1 MDSEHNSYYYQL
13 GRHMAAIER
22 DNRITK
28 TRPDKITA
36 QQFRDW
42 LQGYNEMVAMF
53 DWRRTS
59 IKDQARVELKERVPN
74 MFK

>member
-1 MDSEHNSYYYQL
+1 MDSHDDNYYYRL

-28 TRPDKITA
+28 TLPDGITT

-53 DWRRTS
+53 DWRRRS
-59 IKDQARVELKERVPN
+59 IKEQKRA
-74 MFK
+74 

>member
-1 MDSEHNSYYYQL
+1 MDSNNDDYYYRL

-28 TRPDKITA
+28 TQLAGITP

-42 LQGYNEMVAMF
+42 AQGYDDMVAMF
-53 DWRRTS
+53 DWRRS
-59 IKDQARVELKERVPN
+59 SVKKHKKA
-74 MFK
+74 